1 MTRLYPLRTRLQR
14 DVAEIENYFE
24 TFSRRRP
31 HVVCSMLR
39 DQPAITPLVD
49 TQITR
54 YLALSI
60 VPTYLGFDPR
70 IQVVHEQDGLDAL
83 VAAVR
88 RPVRGAGNGTI
99 GRAKMIRL
107 AGKPTLP
114 VVSPLFGPVVSA
126 ATRLRLLDFSED
138 FERLLRYGRGVDTA
152 RLVEEVG
159 FRPRFSTTAAVL
171 DYVAKHRGPRLV
183 PPPRPVVTER

>member
-1 MTRLYPLRTRLQR
+1 
-14 DVAEIENYFE
+14 
-24 TFSRRRP
+24 
-31 HVVCSMLR
+31 MLR
-39 DQPAITPLVD
+39 YQPGIGPSLD

-54 YLALSI
+54 YLSLPI

-88 RPVRGAGNGTI
+88 RPVRGAVNVAAEGTI
-99 GRAKMIRL
+99 GLAKMIRL

-114 VVSPLFGPVVSA
+114 IVSPFFGPVVGA
-126 ATRLRLLDFSED
+126 AVRLRLLDFSED
-138 FERLLRYGRGVDTA
+138 FERLLRYGRGVDTT

-171 DYVAKHRGPRLV
+171 DYAAGHRGRRLV
-183 PPPRPVVTER
+183 PPLRPLVSDR